1 MSRHVSV
8 LLPFVP
14 VRAEQAAPFGAFVQW
29 RGAHALWQG
38 QGSSVEQHQ
47 IFTQLSGMGMRM
59 PFGIGVSLMA
69 LRHPLL
75 AALEARTVA
84 AASGHPVVAG
94 FGPGARSFQAA
105 TLGEPYASPLTA
117 SREYLTL
124 VRALLQGGEVDQQ
137 GTYFSYTGA
146 LPQVPAPPVEV
157 GLGVLRPGMAR
168 LAGETADVAIT
179 WLTPPGYVRDV
190 LVPAL
195 REGAEAAGRPMP
207 RVVTFVA
214 TAAAADG
221 RDLVPTLA
229 QGSSGHFEGPH
240 YRDMLQRAGVQVRDA
255 DHDGIA
261 RGLLG
266 AGGMLA
272 GDADEI
278 GAGVAAFHD
287 AGVDEVVLNCAGV
300 ALRWGPRAVLADLD
314 RLFSGNAW

>member
-1 MSRHVSV
+1 MSRQVSV

-14 VRAEQAAPFGAFVQW
+14 ARAEQAAPFGAFVQW

-38 QGSSVEQHQ
+38 QGSSTEQHQ
-47 IFTQLSGMGMRM
+47 IFTQLGGMGMRM

-75 AALEARTVA
+75 AALEARTLA
-84 AASGHPVVAG
+84 ASSGHPVVAG
-94 FGPGARSFQAA
+94 FGPGARSFQASI
-105 TLGEPYASPLTA
+105 LGEPYASPLTA

-124 VRALLQGGEVDQQ
+124 VRALLQGGEVDHR

-146 LPQVPAPPVEV
+146 LPQVPAPNVDI

-168 LAGETADVAIT
+168 LAGESADVAIT

-214 TAAAADG
+214 TAAAADD
-221 RDLVPTLA
+221 RDLVATLA

-240 YRDMLQRAGVQVRDA
+240 YRDMLQRAGVQVRDT

-261 RGLLG
+261 RGLLRS
-266 AGGMLA
+266 GGMLA

-300 ALRWGPRAVLADLD
+300 AMRWGPRAVLSDLD